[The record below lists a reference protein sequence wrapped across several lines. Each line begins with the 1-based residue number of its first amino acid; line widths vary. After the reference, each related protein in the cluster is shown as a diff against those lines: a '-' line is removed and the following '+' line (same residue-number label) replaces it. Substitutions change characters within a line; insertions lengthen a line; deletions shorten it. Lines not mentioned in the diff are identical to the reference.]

1 MPTASLSL
9 VDALEGLRALPDNSV
24 DAIVTDPP
32 YGLTEI
38 SAKKLTDALSHW
50 VAGEREYVP
59 AGRGF
64 MGNAWDRF
72 VPPPALWD
80 EALRVLK
87 PGGFLVS
94 FAGARTVDLMGLSI
108 RLAGFR
114 VRDIAAWIR
123 ADAFAKT
130 PQSLK
135 PGHEPIVMAQKPL
148 EGTVEQNIREW
159 GTGGLN
165 IDDCRV
171 EYRNAADEAETK
183 KKNAH
188 GRFGTRHGGNDLFGD
203 YGDELREDYNPPGR
217 WPSNT
222 LLSPAAAEGL
232 DAAYPTTQSRV
243 GKPRSGTAGQ
253 GWGTTKSGTE
263 HNDIGGP
270 SRFFPLV
277 EETFDDIDAE
287 FTEMRFAYAGRAPVR
302 ERPVSE
308 DGTKHPT
315 VKPISVMRWLVRLVA
330 PHGGVVVDMFS
341 GSGTTLEA
349 AVLEGRD
356 AIGFESHAPFIPLG
370 MRRLERCGAQIT

>member
-1 MPTASLSL
+1 MPTASVTLTN
-9 VDALEGLRALPDNSV
+9 ALDGLRQLPDNSV
-24 DAIVTDPP
+24 DAVITDPP

-50 VAGEREYVP
+50 VSGDREYVP

-64 MGNAWDRF
+64 MNNSWDRF

-87 PGGFLVS
+87 PGGYLVS

-148 EGTVEQNIREW
+148 AGTIEQNIAEW

-183 KKNAH
+183 TKNAH
-188 GRFGTRHGGNDLFGD
+188 GRFGTRHGGNAVFGD
-203 YGDELREDYNPPGR
+203 FGDGLREDYNPPGR

-222 LLSPAAAEGL
+222 ILSPAAASGL
-232 DAAYPTTQSRV
+232 DNAYPASTSRA
-243 GKPRSGTAGQ
+243 GKPRSGKAGD
-253 GWGTTKSGTE
+253 GWGMTKGGTE

-277 EETFDDIDAE
+277 DEDLDDIDHE
-287 FTEMRFAYAGRAPVR
+287 FTELRFAYAGRAPVK
-302 ERPVSE
+302 ERPVAE

-315 VKPISVMRWLVRLVA
+315 VKPLSVMRWLVRLVA
-330 PHGGVVVDMFS
+330 PHGGTVLDMFS

-349 AVLEGRD
+349 AVLEGR
-356 AIGFESHAPFIPLG
+356 AAVGFEAHAPFIPLIEQ
-370 MRRLERCGAQIT
+370 RLRRCGAEEA